1 MTTAPTD
8 TVALATQ
15 PAGLR
20 ARRHSLLRGLRS
32 SESVVGLVIIGVT
45 VLLGVLAPVLTPHSP
60 FQQTP
65 DAFLPPSSAHLLG
78 TDEFGRDLL
87 ARVLFGIRQDL
98 IVGAIAVP
106 IGAVVGTVLGAL
118 STTSKLIDAVV
129 QRAFDVSLAFTGL
142 VMGVTVA
149 AIIGPG
155 MPAILVTVAL
165 VNIPLFGRLSRNAI
179 RALQT
184 REYVVAARIVGAGPL
199 RVLFRHILP
208 NALDSLIVQAA
219 LSLSMAVFIEGA
231 MSFVGI
237 GIRPPDASL
246 GALLR
251 TSITFLDRAPVYA
264 IAPMIVVTAMVLAFN
279 LIGDGL
285 NKGLLKR

>member
-1 MTTAPTD
+1 MTAATD
-8 TVALATQ
+8 TVALATR
-15 PAGLR
+15 PTAR
-20 ARRHSLLRGLRS
+20 ARGRSLLRGLRTP
-32 SESVVGLVIIGVT
+32 EAMTGLVIIAVT
-45 VLLGVLAPVLTPHSP
+45 ILLGILAPVLAQHSP
-60 FQQTP
+60 YEQTP
-65 DAFLPPSSAHLLG
+65 DAFLPPSGAHLLG
-78 TDEFGRDLL
+78 TDEYGRDLF

-98 IVGAIAVP
+98 IVGAVAVP
-106 IGAVVGTVLGAL
+106 IGAIVGTVLGAL
-118 STTSKLIDAVV
+118 STTSRIVDTII

-155 MPAILVTVAL
+155 MPAILITVAL

-184 REYVVAARIVGAGPL
+184 REYVVAAQIVGARPL

-251 TSITFLDRAPVYA
+251 TSITFLDRSPLYA